1 MASLNL
7 PETTCVPARRKRL
20 IGRLAPHSAGEWI
33 ALIEAQKALVIAQL
47 LVWTRP
53 VGRLV
58 EDAQHVAPGL
68 QEPIARYSTT
78 WRDALRIAV
87 SVRRAADHGLLRPKC
102 LVRAV
107 AVSRLLEQ
115 HGIKG
120 SRVRIG
126 VRRLNGIFS
135 AHAWVELGQ
144 RVLGEDA
151 EHVGSFAQLLD
162 VKVVDNELTRRSLS
176 A

>member
-7 PETTCVPARRKRL
+7 RKGTYVPTRRKRL
-20 IGRLAPHSAGEWI
+20 IARFAPHSAGEWI
-33 ALIEAQKALVIAQL
+33 ALIEAQKALVVAQF

-53 VGRLV
+53 LGGLV
-58 EDAQHVAPGL
+58 EDAQHLSPGL

-107 AVSRLLEQ
+107 ALSRLLEQ
-115 HGIKG
+115 HGIEG

-126 VRRLNGIFS
+126 VRRLNGVFS

-144 RVLGEDA
+144 RVLGDDA
-151 EHVGSFAQLLD
+151 GHVSSFAQLLD
-162 VKVVDNELTRRSLS
+162 IKVVDNHLMRRSLS

>member
-1 MASLNL
+1 LNL
-7 PETTCVPARRKRL
+7 PETL
-20 IGRLAPHSAGEWI
+20 
-33 ALIEAQKALVIAQL
+33 ALIEAQKALVVAQL

-58 EDAQHVAPGL
+58 EDAQRASPGL
-68 QEPIARYSTT
+68 QEPIARYSPA
-78 WRDALRIAV
+78 WREALQIAV

-107 AVSRLLEQ
+107 ALSRLLEQ

-151 EHVGSFAQLLD
+151 GHVASYAELLD
-162 VKVVDNELTRRSLS
+162 VKVVENQSMRRSLS